1 MRFEFFIAAR
11 YLRAKRRQ
19 AVVGVITAISVIGV
33 AAGVASLIIALAI
46 TNGMRRD
53 LQERLVGSTSHVDL
67 MRVAG
72 DGIRDWR
79 PLLERL
85 RKVPHVV
92 AAAPGLY
99 GQVLISHGARSGG
112 GLIKGVIPAD
122 EKTVGD
128 LLQSVVQGSAAAL
141 EPEARLSTASS
152 VHPTLRGE
160 TAKDGAPG
168 MSGLGKENGRASH
181 DAHRSPP
188 HQQMLA
194 GTPVS
199 AIKPREGSAAGADG
213 APSSVAAQAV
223 PPIVIGKD
231 LAGTIGVKVGDGV
244 LVTSPQGELT
254 PLGLVPRYQRFQVV
268 GIFKSGF
275 YQCDSSYAFVRLKDA
290 QKLFSEPDL
299 ISVISF
305 KVDDLYHADRVGR
318 EIEAAAG
325 KGFQATNWM
334 EQNRE
339 LFRAL
344 KLEQIVTFIV
354 LALIVWVAALNIL
367 IALTMM
373 VMEKTR
379 DIAVLMSFGVKAEQ
393 VRRIFLLQGFL
404 ISVIGTVLG
413 LILGYGL
420 SWVGGH
426 YPFPLNA
433 EVYSID
439 HLPFAPRV
447 WDGVIVAA
455 VSLGVSLIAT
465 LYPSGSAAKVLPAEA
480 LRYE

>member
-1 MRFEFFIAAR
+1 MAERCSAGSDSKLGSMRFEFFIAAR

-67 MRVAG
+67 MRIAG
-72 DGIRDWR
+72 DGIRNWR

-85 RKVPHVV
+85 RQMPHVT

-99 GQVLISHGARSGG
+99 GQVLISRGARSGG
-112 GLIKGVIPAD
+112 ALIKGVIPTD

-128 LLQSVVQGSAAAL
+128 LLQNMSSGSAKELEPLASGAVAVQGL
-141 EPEARLSTASS
+141 
-152 VHPTLRGE
+152 
-160 TAKDGAPG
+160 
-168 MSGLGKENGRASH
+168 
-181 DAHRSPP
+181 
-188 HQQMLA
+188 
-194 GTPVS
+194 
-199 AIKPREGSAAGADG
+199 
-213 APSSVAAQAV
+213 
-223 PPIVIGKD
+223 PPIVIGQD
-231 LAGTIGVKVGDGV
+231 MADTLGAKVGDGV
-244 LVTSPQGELT
+244 VVISPQGELT
-254 PLGLVPRYQRFQVV
+254 PLGPVPQYKKFQVV

-275 YQCDSSYAFVRLKDA
+275 YQYDSSYAFARLSDM
-290 QKLFSEPDL
+290 QRLFGEPDL

-318 EIEAAAG
+318 AIEDEAG
-325 KGFQATNWM
+325 KGFQTTNWM

-344 KLEQIVTFIV
+344 RLEQIVTFII
-354 LALIVWVAALNIL
+354 LALIVCVAALNIL

-379 DIAVLMSFGVKAEQ
+379 DIAVLMSFGVRADQ
-393 VRRIFLLQGFL
+393 VRRIFLLQGLL

-420 SWVGGH
+420 SWLGGH
-426 YPFPLNA
+426 YRFIHLDA
-433 EVYSID
+433 AVYSID
-439 HLPFAPRV
+439 YLPFAPRLL
-447 WDGVIVAA
+447 DAVIVAT

>member
-1 MRFEFFIAAR
+1 MRFELFIAAR

-53 LQERLVGSTSHVDL
+53 LQARLLGSTAHVEL
-67 MRVAG
+67 MRIKA

-79 PLLERL
+79 PLLEKL
-85 RKVPHVV
+85 RKLPHVT

-99 GQVLISHGARSGG
+99 GQVLISRGVRGGG

-122 EKTVGD
+122 ERKVGD
-128 LLQSVVQGSAAAL
+128 LLQSVKEGSAAAL
-141 EPEARLSTASS
+141 EP
-152 VHPTLRGE
+152 
-160 TAKDGAPG
+160 
-168 MSGLGKENGRASH
+168 
-181 DAHRSPP
+181 
-188 HQQMLA
+188 
-194 GTPVS
+194 
-199 AIKPREGSAAGADG
+199 
-213 APSSVAAQAV
+213 VAASATPAAVRGV

-231 LAGTIGVKVGDGV
+231 MADSIGATVGDEV
-244 LVTSPQGELT
+244 QVTSPQGELT
-254 PLGLVPRYQRFQVV
+254 PLGLVPKYQRFQVA

-275 YQCDSSYAFVRLKDA
+275 YQYDSSYAFVRLADA
-290 QKLFSEPDL
+290 QRLFSEPDL

-305 KVDDLYHADRVGR
+305 KVDDLYHADKIGN
-318 EIEAAAG
+318 EIEQAAG
-325 KGFQATNWM
+325 PGFETTNWM

-354 LALIVWVAALNIL
+354 LALIVCVAALNIL

-379 DIAVLMSFGVKAEQ
+379 DIAVLMSFGVRAEQ
-393 VRRIFLLQGFL
+393 VRRIFLLQGLL
-404 ISVIGTVLG
+404 ISIIGTIIG
-413 LILGYGL
+413 LVLGYGV
-420 SWVGGH
+420 SWLGSH
-426 YPFPLNA
+426 YRFIHLDA
-433 EVYSID
+433 AVYSID
-439 HLPFAPRV
+439 YLPFAPRI
-447 WDGVIVAA
+447 WDAIVVAS
-455 VSLGVSLIAT
+455 VSLGVSLLAT

>member
-79 PLLERL
+79 PLLARL

-99 GQVLISHGARSGG
+99 GQVLISRGARSGG

-122 EKTVGD
+122 ERTVGD
-128 LLQSVVQGSAAAL
+128 LLQSVTQGSAAEL
-141 EPEARLSTASS
+141 EPG
-152 VHPTLRGE
+152 VDG
-160 TAKDGAPG
+160 GAPG
-168 MSGLGKENGRASH
+168 S
-181 DAHRSPP
+181 
-188 HQQMLA
+188 LA
-194 GTPVS
+194 VS
-199 AIKPREGSAAGADG
+199 SAQ
-213 APSSVAAQAV
+213 PI
-223 PPIVIGKD
+223 PPIVIGQD
-231 LAGTIGVKVGDGV
+231 LADEVLGVKVGDEV

-254 PLGLVPRYQRFQVV
+254 PLGLVPRYQRFKVV

-275 YQCDSSYAFVRLKDA
+275 YQYDSAYTFTRLVDA

-299 ISVISF
+299 ISIISF
-305 KVDDLYHADRVGR
+305 KVDDLYHADRIGR
-318 EIEAAAG
+318 AIEDAAG
-325 KGFQATNWM
+325 AGFQTTNWM

-354 LALIVWVAALNIL
+354 LALIVCVAALNIL

-379 DIAVLMSFGVKAEQ
+379 DIAVLMSFGVRAEQ
-393 VRRIFLLQGFL
+393 VRRIFLLQGLL

-420 SWVGGH
+420 SWLGGH
-426 YPFPLNA
+426 YRFIRLDA
-433 EVYSID
+433 SVYSID
-439 HLPFAPRV
+439 YLPFAPRV
-447 WDGVIVAA
+447 WDAVIVAA

>member
-1 MRFEFFIAAR
+1 MAERCSAGSASKLGSMRFEFFIAAR

-53 LQERLVGSTSHVDL
+53 LQERVVGSTSHVDL
-67 MRVAG
+67 MRIAG
-72 DGIRDWR
+72 DGIRNWR

-85 RKVPHVV
+85 RQMPHVT

-99 GQVLISHGARSGG
+99 GQVLISRGARSGG
-112 GLIKGVIPAD
+112 ALIKGVIPTD

-128 LLQSVVQGSAAAL
+128 LLQNTSSGSAKELEPLASGAVAVQGL
-141 EPEARLSTASS
+141 
-152 VHPTLRGE
+152 
-160 TAKDGAPG
+160 
-168 MSGLGKENGRASH
+168 
-181 DAHRSPP
+181 
-188 HQQMLA
+188 
-194 GTPVS
+194 
-199 AIKPREGSAAGADG
+199 
-213 APSSVAAQAV
+213 
-223 PPIVIGKD
+223 PPIVIGQD
-231 LAGTIGVKVGDGV
+231 MADTLGEKVGDGGGGIR
-244 LVTSPQGELT
+244 PQGGVT
-254 PLGLVPRYQRFQVV
+254 PLGPVPQYKKFQVV

-275 YQCDSSYAFVRLKDA
+275 YQYDSSYAFARLSDM
-290 QKLFSEPDL
+290 QRLFGEPDL

-318 EIEAAAG
+318 AIEDEAG
-325 KGFQATNWM
+325 KGFQTTNWM

-344 KLEQIVTFIV
+344 RLEQIVTFII
-354 LALIVWVAALNIL
+354 LALIVCVAALNIL

-379 DIAVLMSFGVKAEQ
+379 DIAVLMSFGVRADQ
-393 VRRIFLLQGFL
+393 VRRIFLLQGLL

-420 SWVGGH
+420 SWLGGH
-426 YPFPLNA
+426 YRFIHLDA
-433 EVYSID
+433 AVYSID
-439 HLPFAPRV
+439 YLPFAPRLL
-447 WDGVIVAA
+447 DAVIVAT
-455 VSLGVSLIAT
+455 VSLGVRS
-465 LYPSGSAAKVLPAEA
+465 
-480 LRYE
+480 